1 MDVKRYLYICCTIAV
16 CSFSMILFSKLFTT
30 ITYAKGTIE
39 QNITLHKEHS
49 INIAKL
55 QVNSVYQ
62 ETKTQSASITT
73 NRFSSQGR
81 SAYLTFDDGPTS
93 YTNDILDILQTHNL
107 QATFFLL
114 DGNINKFPKIVE
126 RIVTEGH
133 AIGCHGVSHKIDKF
147 YESAQ
152 SALQEINTCR
162 ESINTVTGVTSNLF
176 RVPFGSYPHLKKSY
190 KDALSNEGYI
200 MWDWNIDSYDWK
212 TGDPNVVIENI
223 KKQILPFEDSSTSPV
238 LLMHD
243 KEVTSKALDSIITL
257 LNEKE
262 FTMERITES
271 IQPVQFKE
279 VK

>member
-1 MDVKRYLYICCTIAV
+1 MDVKRYLYICCTIAIF
-16 CSFSMILFSKLFTT
+16 SFSMVLFSKLFTT

-39 QNITLHKEHS
+39 QNVTLHNERS
-49 INIAKL
+49 IHIAQL
-55 QVNSVYQ
+55 QVNSVNQ
-62 ETKTQSASITT
+62 ENETKSASITT

-81 SAYLTFDDGPTS
+81 SAYLTFDDGPTA
-93 YTNDILDILQTHNL
+93 YTNDILDILQTHNV

-114 DGNINKFPKIVE
+114 DGNIKKFPEVVE
-126 RIVTEGH
+126 RIVKEGH
-133 AIGCHGVSHKIDKF
+133 AVGCHGVSHKIDVF
-147 YESAQ
+147 YKSEQ
-152 SALQEINTCR
+152 SALQEINTCG

-200 MWDWNIDSYDWK
+200 MWDWNIDSYDWN
-212 TGDPNVVIENI
+212 TRDPKVVIDNI
-223 KKQILPFEDSSTSPV
+223 TKQILPFEDSSTSPV

-243 KEVTSKALDSIITL
+243 KEVTSKALESIINL

-262 FTMERITES
+262 FTMERITETMK
-271 IQPVQFKE
+271 PVQFKE